1 MKKFYQ
7 ANYQIVQFW
16 LLHMRS
22 AHLQDSK
29 LSNLL
34 RKHIYVRAEEARL
47 ASGEQR
53 GEKPECFVKL

>member
-1 MKKFYQ
+1 MKKNYR
-7 ANYQIVQFW
+7 ANYQIVDTIFAQP
-16 LLHMRS
+16 
-22 AHLQDSK
+22 QDSRSR